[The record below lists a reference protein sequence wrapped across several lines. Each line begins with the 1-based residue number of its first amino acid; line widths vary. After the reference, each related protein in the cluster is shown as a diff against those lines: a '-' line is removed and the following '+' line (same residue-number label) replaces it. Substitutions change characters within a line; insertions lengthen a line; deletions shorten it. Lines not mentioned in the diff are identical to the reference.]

1 MTFTDKHN
9 QLELSNLDLKVSH
22 IAYKRVST
30 SDQSTEEQL
39 TNTSLIFDKVFEDK
53 VNGADTNRPALANM
67 LGYAREGDHIH
78 VQSMDRL
85 ARNLGNLNTLI
96 RTLNDRGITVTFH
109 KENLTFN
116 GNDSSPKTELLLN
129 LLGSVYQ
136 FERSMLLERQ
146 KEGIAKAKKAG
157 KYKGGV
163 KRISD
168 ELILKE
174 LASGL
179 SIRKVATKLSI
190 NPSTVQRAKKNYEQG
205 TKPGKQI

>member
-1 MTFTDKHN
+1 MTFTDEHN
-9 QLELSNLDLKVSH
+9 QLELSNLDPKVSQV
-22 IAYKRVST
+22 AYKRIST
-30 SDQSTEEQL
+30 SDQNTREQL
-39 TNTSLIFDKVFEDK
+39 SNTTITFDKIFEDT
-53 VNGADTNRPALANM
+53 VSGADTNRPALVDM
-67 LGYAREGDHIH
+67 LNYVREGDQIH
-78 VQSMDRL
+78 VQSIDRL
-85 ARNLGNLNTLI
+85 ARNLGDLNSLI
-96 RTLNDRGITVTFH
+96 RTLNDRGIAVTFH
-109 KENLTFN
+109 NENLTFN
-116 GNDSSPKTELLLN
+116 CVNSSPMSELMLN

-136 FERSMLLERQ
+136 FERAMLLERQ
-146 KEGIAKAKKAG
+146 REGIAKAKKAG